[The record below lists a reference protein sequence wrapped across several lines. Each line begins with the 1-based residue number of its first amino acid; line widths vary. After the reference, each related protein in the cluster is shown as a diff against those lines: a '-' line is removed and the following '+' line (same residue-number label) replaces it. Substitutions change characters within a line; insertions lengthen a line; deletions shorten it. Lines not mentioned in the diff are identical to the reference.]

1 MLGMARR
8 ATWLVLS
15 LCVVAAG
22 LLALAD
28 GSLHP
33 ALDAVADA
41 LWTAVFWL
49 LVLVVLALLV
59 WQVFPTPS
67 R

>member
-1 MLGMARR
+1 MARR

-15 LCVVAAG
+15 VCIIAAG
-22 LLALAD
+22 LLAFVD
-28 GSLHP
+28 ITSLHP

-41 LWTAVFWL
+41 IWTVVFWL